1 VKKTAKQTPLKKID
15 PQVKR
20 WIIPALTALVVF
32 SAFMVVLM
40 TRRTSSTNQTQNQPV
55 VTTNLLPSENVGLPA
70 PDFRSGN
77 SIEVVLKA
85 RRTRRDFF
93 DKELTLKQV
102 SQMLWAGQGVTAD
115 WGGRSAPSA
124 KSTYPLSLFLIASKV
139 AGLEAGE
146 YQYVPGD
153 RTPVHQLKPI
163 KEVEL
168 QQAIFEAMKE
178 SSFKNAPA
186 IIVITGNMDKMAE
199 SYGGIPHDKEVYL
212 EAGHVGENLYLQAES
227 LKLGL
232 VTISGFDEAKI
243 RDLVTIPA
251 TDTIIY
257 LVPFGLPNQ

>member
-1 VKKTAKQTPLKKID
+1 
-15 PQVKR
+15 
-20 WIIPALTALVVF
+20 
-32 SAFMVVLM
+32 
-40 TRRTSSTNQTQNQPV
+40 
-55 VTTNLLPSENVGLPA
+55 
-70 PDFRSGN
+70 
-77 SIEVVLKA
+77 
-85 RRTRRDFF
+85 
-93 DKELTLKQV
+93 
-102 SQMLWAGQGVTAD
+102 MLWAGQGVTAD

-178 SSFKNAPA
+178 GSFKNAPA